1 MKRVLLA
8 AAALAAL
15 PLAADPPKGDGRVI
29 LGTDQVTVYWCP
41 CSKMHWTQV
50 ADSARECPLKGCEEH
65 PKCGDFAGDYKI
77 VLRTG
82 KDGAKAGQEI
92 QFDVETFEIVVDKD
106 QKPDEKRVMDV
117 ASVKGKFVAGKED
130 DKGEFERGEEGELL
144 TATVAGKDKIA
155 SLRTTLAKK
164 GEYLLI
170 LEIVRGDKAKTKVE
184 SEIRLTVE

>member
-1 MKRVLLA
+1 
-8 AAALAAL
+8 
-15 PLAADPPKGDGRVI
+15 
-29 LGTDQVTVYWCP
+29 
-41 CSKMHWTQV
+41 
-50 ADSARECPLKGCEEH
+50 
-65 PKCGDFAGDYKI
+65 
-77 VLRTG
+77 
-82 KDGAKAGQEI
+82 
-92 QFDVETFEIVVDKD
+92 
-106 QKPDEKRVMDV
+106 
-117 ASVKGKFVAGKED
+117 VAGKED